1 MAYQLIRE
9 LIQTLRESPMRAA
22 AACVLLITTTVYV
35 CTGHDDYR
43 VAEIGEAVA
52 GSGTIDLASLESW
65 DDEVEYS
72 PVSEDTEAPATIRRV
87 DGRDQ
92 YIDVRLTH
100 AVSEEEE
107 LSESSPT
114 RVTPV
119 SGIAVR
125 RSSPEAPV
133 WLLGVLIDE

>member
-43 VAEIGEAVA
+43 VAEIGEAAA
-52 GSGTIDLASLESW
+52 GNGTIDLASLESW
-65 DDEVEYS
+65 DDEAEYS
-72 PVSEDTEAPATIRRV
+72 PVSEETDAPATTRRV

-92 YIDVRLTH
+92 YIDARLTH

-107 LSESSPT
+107 PSENKLT

-119 SGIAVR
+119 SGVAVR
-125 RSSPEAPV
+125 RTAPEAPV
-133 WLLGVLIDE
+133 WLLGVLIEE

>member
-43 VAEIGEAVA
+43 VAEIGETASR
-52 GSGTIDLASLESW
+52 SGAIDLASLESW
-65 DDEVEYS
+65 DDEVEHS
-72 PVSEDTEAPATIRRV
+72 LESEEEAPATTRRV

-119 SGIAVR
+119 SGVAVR